1 MNPQQ
6 MRSYLNDL
14 PFRYH
19 SMDSVDDETV
29 IRLYDYYKK
38 LEEKH
43 PKLISMVTGNSQ
55 KVIDDHHKLSRPR
68 KKRLL

>member
-1 MNPQQ
+1 
-6 MRSYLNDL
+6 
-14 PFRYH
+14 
-19 SMDSVDDETV
+19 MDSVDDETV